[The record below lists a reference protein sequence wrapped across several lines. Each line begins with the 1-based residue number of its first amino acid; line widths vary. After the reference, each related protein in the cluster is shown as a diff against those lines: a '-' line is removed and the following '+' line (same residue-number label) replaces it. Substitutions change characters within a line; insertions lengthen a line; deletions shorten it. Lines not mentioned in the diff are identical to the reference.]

1 LITWGDYEL
10 IKLTVNLKLFTIE
23 VKEIQNTLNIEL
35 PEESKVIDLL
45 YHLSLLFP
53 MIKIID
59 EKRTSYV
66 LCVVNNTAVTLNEVL
81 KEGDRISILP
91 LIDGG

>member
-1 LITWGDYEL
+1 M

-23 VKEIQNTLNIEL
+23 EKEIQNTLDIEL
-35 PEESKVIDLL
+35 PEESKIIDLL
-45 YHLSLLFP
+45 YHLSSLYP
-53 MIKIID
+53 EIRIID

-81 KEGDRISILP
+81 KDGDRISVLP